1 MCDALEISLRTY
13 YKYRDS
19 QDKDYYDYLII
30 KEIFDESKGT
40 YGYRRICE
48 GLLIKYG
55 VIINHKK
62 VKRIMTKYNIQP
74 AYIKKIKNST
84 YKRIESNVKPNLIKR
99 NFNVDKENRVWTT
112 DITYLI
118 FNGKRAYL
126 STILDLYDRKIVAYK
141 ISKFNDLKLVIDTI
155 NEAIGKRKDVHGL
168 IIHSD
173 QGFQYTSYEYK
184 AICES
189 NGIQISMSRKGT
201 PIDDSP
207 MESFHAILKKETL
220 YNNNITS
227 LQEYIALVENW
238 IEFYNTKRLK
248 NKRRLN

>member
-1 MCDALEISLRTY
+1 MCATLNISQRTY
-13 YKYRDS
+13 YKYRNS
-19 QDKDYYDYLII
+19 EDKDYYDYLLI

-40 YGYRRICE
+40 YGYRRVCE

-55 VIINHKK
+55 VIYNHKK
-62 VKRIMTKYNIQP
+62 VQRIMNKYNIKP
-74 AYIKKIKNST
+74 NYIRKKKNTT
-84 YKRIESNVKPNLIKR
+84 YKRIEANVKPNLVKR
-99 NFNVDKENRVWTT
+99 KFNVDKENKIWTT

-118 FNGKRAYL
+118 YNRKRAYL
-126 STILDLYDRKIVAYK
+126 STILDLYNRKVVAYR
-141 ISKFNDLKLVIDTI
+141 ISKFNDIKIVVDTL
-155 NEAIGKRKDVHGL
+155 NEAIAKRKDVHGL

-207 MESFHAILKKETL
+207 MESFHAILKKESL
-220 YNNNITS
+220 YNNDITN
-227 LQEYIALVENW
+227 LEEYVALVEDW
-238 IEFYNTKRLK
+238 LEFYNTKRLK
-248 NKRRLN
+248 NKRR

>member
-1 MCDALEISLRTY
+1 MCAALEISQRTY
-13 YKYRDS
+13 YKYRNS
-19 QDKDYYDYLII
+19 EDKDYYDYLII

-62 VKRIMTKYNIQP
+62 VKRIMTKYNIKP
-74 AYIKKIKNST
+74 AYMKRIKHNI
-84 YKRIESNVKPNLIKR
+84 YKRIESNVKPNLVKR
-99 NFNVDKENRVWTT
+99 NFNTDKENQIWTT

-118 FNGKRAYL
+118 YNGKRAYL
-126 STILDLYDRKIVAYK
+126 STILDLYDRKIVAYR
-141 ISKFNDLKLVIDTI
+141 ISKFNDLKLVIDTL
-155 NEAIGKRKDVHGL
+155 NKAIAKRKDVHGL

-207 MESFHAILKKETL
+207 MESFHAKLKKETL
-220 YNNNITS
+220 YNNNITN
-227 LQEYIALVENW
+227 LTEYIALVEDW
-238 IEFYNTKRLK
+238 LEFYNTKRLK
-248 NKRRLN
+248 NKRR